1 MIEIKNKH
9 YKWMVPGNEE
19 ISGEFISFTSCVL
32 IEVAWASV
40 LLHFGLFCISDAL
53 PALDCLKALCKNNNF
68 GEYNKGIVHKL

>member
-9 YKWMVPGNEE
+9 CKWMVPGNEE

-40 LLHFGLFCISDAL
+40 YYILVYF
-53 PALDCLKALCKNNNF
+53 
-68 GEYNKGIVHKL
+68 V